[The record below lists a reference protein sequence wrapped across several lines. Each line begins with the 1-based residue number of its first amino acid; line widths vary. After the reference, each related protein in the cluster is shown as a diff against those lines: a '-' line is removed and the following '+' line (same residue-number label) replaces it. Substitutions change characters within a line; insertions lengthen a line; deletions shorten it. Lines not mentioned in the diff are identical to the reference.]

1 MAPGLLNKS
10 SSGRGDLIQM
20 QFVRSLFLMTI
31 LILGIGL
38 VSSQA
43 AFGVAVTGNTGP
55 RSEEQI
61 RREYFTDI
69 HDVDPSILVDLIYF
83 SDFNF
88 VGEKIDGYRAN
99 LCLLTH
105 ETAEKL
111 KLASDRL
118 KALGQKKAKGK
129 LRLLV
134 RDCYRPKKA
143 VKHFLDWLKDS
154 TDQKMKTHFY
164 PHTRKQNLVKH
175 GYIAPHSTH
184 SRGSSV
190 DVTVVEVS
198 GAGEN
203 SQVFALDMG
212 SIVDFFGTQAQTN
225 SRLISDEAQRNRE
238 LLLEAMRPYFNN
250 YKKEWWHFTLKN
262 ETFSGGGFDFDVE
275 PEHTGL
281 PNSLLPK

>member
-1 MAPGLLNKS
+1 MAN
-10 SSGRGDLIQM
+10 
-20 QFVRSLFLMTI
+20 

-38 VSSQA
+38 GSAQLV
-43 AFGVAVTGNTGP
+43 FGLTVDGNTGP

-61 RREYFTDI
+61 RREYFTNVN
-69 HDVDPSILVDLIYF
+69 DVDPSILVDLMYF

-88 VGEKIDGYRAN
+88 VGEKIDGYKAN

-118 KALGQKKAKGK
+118 KGLGQRKGNRK

-154 TDQKMKTHFY
+154 SDQKTKAHFY

-175 GYIAPHSTH
+175 GYIAAHSNH

-190 DVTVVEVS
+190 DVTIVEVS
-198 GAGEN
+198 GAGES
-203 SQVFALDMG
+203 SQIFALDMG

-225 SRLISDEAQRNRE
+225 SRLISGEALKNRE
-238 LLLEAMRPYFNN
+238 LLLEAMGPYFNN

-281 PNSLLPK
+281 PNSLYSK